1 MTRTA
6 VAVSGGVD
14 SSVAAALLLEAGRD
28 VFGVTMRLGLA
39 EITGRQCCGEEEV
52 LLARRVCDL
61 LGIQHVVVDMAE
73 EFSSEVVEPFVDAYA
88 AGLTPNPCVR
98 CNERVKLG
106 AFAERARRL
115 GADEI
120 ATGHYARTVSEDGTV
135 WLERA
140 ADAAKDQSYFLY
152 RVGPDVLGRLVFPLG
167 DTTKSEVRA
176 RAHALGLPTAARRE
190 SQEVCFT
197 DDHAALVAHTHPEA
211 LSPGPMLDAAGR
223 TLGTHRGLA
232 RYTVGQRK
240 GLGLGGPEGPFVVIA
255 LDPGRNALVVGPPAA
270 LDRAGVTLSDA
281 IWRLDG
287 PATVGAQIRYRA
299 TPLEATA
306 TPSGPA
312 RLDVRFSAPA
322 RGLAP
327 GQSVVLYQGDRV
339 VGGGILT
346 ASADVS
352 A

>member
-255 LDPGRNALVVGPPAA
+255 LD
-270 LDRAGVTLSDA
+270 RAGVTLSDA